1 MNEAK
6 RQLVQS
12 WLTKAEHDLT
22 SARVL
27 AAQVEPLLDTAV
39 YH

>member
-12 WLTKAEHDLT
+12 WLIKAQHDLA
-22 SARVL
+22 SADVLSQSHLPWNRV
-27 AAQVEPLLDTAV
+27 
-39 YH
+39 